1 MKSLGQIMKLLGNKD
16 VKRMINDVRK
26 AAHYLSGFAETYLG
40 VYDDK
45 GKQVEKGDRD
55 YIFEKLDR
63 AIALLEEISSKLD
76 ELLESRA
83 E

>member
-40 VYDDK
+40 VYDD
-45 GKQVEKGDRD
+45 
-55 YIFEKLDR
+55 
-63 AIALLEEISSKLD
+63 
-76 ELLESRA
+76 
-83 E
+83 